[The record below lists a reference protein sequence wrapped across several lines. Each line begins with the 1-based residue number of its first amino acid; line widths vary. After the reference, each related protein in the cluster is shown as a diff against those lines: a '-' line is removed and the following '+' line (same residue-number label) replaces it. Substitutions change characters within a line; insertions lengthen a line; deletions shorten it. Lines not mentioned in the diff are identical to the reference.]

1 MTKLIRIQLTL
12 ALLLTGTTVLAF
24 AQSGGEAL
32 YKAKCLTCHGAAG
45 MADTNVGKAL
55 KVRPVSDPEVKKLS
69 LSAQISVTKNGVGKM
84 QGFKDKY
91 TDAQIKDMVEYFRTF
106 IK

>member
-1 MTKLIRIQLTL
+1 MTKSIRIQLTL
-12 ALLLTGTTVLAF
+12 ALLLAGTTVLAF
-24 AQSGGEAL
+24 AQGGGEAL
-32 YKAKCLTCHGAAG
+32 YKAKCMTCHGATG

-55 KVRPVSDPEVKKLS
+55 KVRPITDPEVKRLS
-69 LSAQISVTKNGVGKM
+69 LSAQILVTKNGVGKM

>member
-1 MTKLIRIQLTL
+1 
-12 ALLLTGTTVLAF
+12 
-24 AQSGGEAL
+24 
-32 YKAKCLTCHGAAG
+32 

>member
-1 MTKLIRIQLTL
+1 MTKSIRILLTL
-12 ALLLTGTTVLAF
+12 ALLLTGSTVLAL

-32 YKAKCLTCHGAAG
+32 YKAKCMTCHGATG

-55 KVRPVSDPEVKKLS
+55 KVRPISDPEVKKLT
-69 LSAQISVTKNGVGKM
+69 LSAQIAVTKNGAGKM

-91 TDAQIKDMVEYFRTF
+91 TDAQIKEMVEYFRTLP
-106 IK
+106 K

>member
-1 MTKLIRIQLTL
+1 MGKTIRFTIALAMGIALTSVASL
-12 ALLLTGTTVLAF
+12 

-32 YKAKCLTCHGAAG
+32 YKAKCMTCHGAAG

-55 KVRPVSDPEVKKLS
+55 KVRPISDPEVKKLS

-91 TDAQIKDMVEYFRTF
+91 TDAQIKEMVEYFRTF
-106 IK
+106 TK